1 MNNLKSMKDHQ
12 LNAELLSWLAR
23 LLFVGVVLALALII
37 FLQSC
42 NKSNSFAGRYVN
54 SAGSE
59 FSLAQ
64 DTLVVEHVAVNV
76 YLIHRNTGFQL
87 LDENGRLGKK
97 QFESEEWTAD
107 YNPETKVMR
116 ERRHGKKI
124 TFNDNATEMTVVRRS
139 YQRID

>member
-1 MNNLKSMKDHQ
+1 MNNLKSRKDQQ

-23 LLFVGVVLALALII
+23 LLFVGVVLALTLII
-37 FLQSC
+37 FLQFCS
-42 NKSNSFAGRYVN
+42 KSNSFAGRYVN

-64 DTLVVEHVAVNV
+64 DTLVVEHVAAKV

-87 LDENGRLGKK
+87 LDEAGKPGKK
-97 QFESEEWTAD
+97 QYEMEEWTAD
-107 YNPETKVMR
+107 YDPETRVMS

-124 TFNDNATEMTVVRRS
+124 TFNEDATEMTVARRT

>member
-1 MNNLKSMKDHQ
+1 MNNLKSMKDQQ
-12 LNAELLSWLAR
+12 LNAELLSWLAK

-42 NKSNSFAGRYVN
+42 SKSNSFAGRYVN

-64 DTLVVEHVAVNV
+64 DTLVVEHVAAKV
-76 YLIHRNTGFQL
+76 YLIHRSTGFQL
-87 LDENGRLGKK
+87 LDEGGRPGKK

-107 YNPETKVMR
+107 YDPETKVMR
-116 ERRHGKKI
+116 ERRHGKTI
-124 TFNDNATEMTVVRRS
+124 TFNEDATEMTVVRRK